1 MPAFP
6 IDAVTPPGDP
16 PNRVPDQPP
25 AAGGGRT
32 RGTAADAP
40 APDGTRPDQR
50 RHERIACGNAM
61 VAVDGTLYPV
71 EDVSIGGFR
80 LAGYEGGLTA
90 GGGFDFVFHL
100 GIDGRATACA
110 GHGLVRRRD
119 GSSLAAA
126 FVMDDPGFY
135 ATLCRFIE
143 SEKALRISYGGH
155 GPAGTAAPSPA
166 FVRETI

>member
-16 PNRVPDQPP
+16 PNRAGQTPRASGTGRSGPAGRG
-25 AAGGGRT
+25 AAG
-32 RGTAADAP
+32 P
-40 APDGTRPDQR
+40 EGTRPDQR

-61 VAVDGTLYPV
+61 VAVDGTLFPV

-80 LAGYEGGLTA
+80 LAGYEGDLTA
-90 GGGFDFVFHL
+90 GGAFDFVFHL

-110 GHGLVRRRD
+110 GRGLVRRRD

-126 FVMDDPGFY
+126 FVVHNPGFY

-143 SEKALRISYGGH
+143 QEKALRISYGGH
-155 GPAGTAAPSPA
+155 GPAGTAAPRPA
-166 FVRETI
+166 FVRKTI